1 MKYFLFLMPLLIL
14 SCTSRETG
22 SVSEASDTALIIS
35 DTTSQVS
42 SLETF
47 TDLPPAIEGC
57 SGLFTHVN
65 EKAKDRYVLAMDLQ
79 GKAYIKIN
87 GKLVE
92 LTRTHKENKDSA
104 IIESYKVNNVELT
117 LNLLESER
125 AGDELW
131 IYSGELNLNLDGVSE
146 ILNIKGEVGC

>member
-1 MKYFLFLMPLLIL
+1 MPLLIL

-57 SGLFTHVN
+57 SGLFSAAYDTSKGNYIFVT
-65 EKAKDRYVLAMDLQ
+65 DLQ
-79 GKAYIKIN
+79 GKAWIKVN
-87 GKLVE
+87 GTLLQ
-92 LTRTHKENKDSA
+92 LTRVSRNNKDSL
-104 IIESYKVNNVELT
+104 IRETYKSENLT
-117 LNLLESER
+117 IAFTALLWQQI
-125 AGDELW
+125 GDEVWLYEGD
-131 IYSGELNLNLDGVSE
+131 IFVSDGKE
-146 ILNIKGEVGC
+146 FDHILLTGEVGC